1 MPRKEIFVGEQ
12 CDWWTKQFKNELKEI
27 IFTTEMCVLED
38 QTQNIFQSTEE
49 KITEKSKQNH
59 ERTEKRILEDTIGN
73 LM

>member
-12 CDWWTKQFKNELKEI
+12 GDWSTKQFKNELKER

-38 QTQNIFQSTEE
+38 QIQNIFQSTEE
-49 KITEKSKQNH
+49 KIKEKSKQNH

>member
-12 CDWWTKQFKNELKEI
+12 CDWWTKQFKNELKER